1 MDRIKLKLE
10 PILMRRVQVA
20 DLLGVCTR
28 TIRRWEQAGRLPC
41 IKIGNAIRYRALDV
55 KKLVEERHY
64 LKRL

>member
-1 MDRIKLKLE
+1 MEGIKLE

-41 IKIGNAIRYRALDV
+41 IKIGRSIRYRSLDV
-55 KKLVEERHY
+55 KKLINELNY
-64 LKRL
+64 KKRL